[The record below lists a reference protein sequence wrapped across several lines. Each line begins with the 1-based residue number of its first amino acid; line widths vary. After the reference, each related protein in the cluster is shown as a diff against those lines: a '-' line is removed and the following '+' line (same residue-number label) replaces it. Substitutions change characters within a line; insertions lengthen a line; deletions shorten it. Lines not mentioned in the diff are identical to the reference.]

1 MSSSTLPEPSH
12 ASHPGFQWLRTE
24 TIESLRIQVSE
35 YRHKAT
41 GALHYHLAADND
53 ENVFMVALR
62 TIPTDSTG
70 VAHILEH
77 TALCGS
83 EKYPVRDPFFMMI
96 RRSLNTFMNAMTS
109 SDWTA
114 YPFASKNRK
123 DFDNLLAVYLDAVFF
138 SKLDPLD
145 FAQEGHRLE
154 FADPQ
159 NPDSELVRKGVVY
172 NEMKGAMSSAT
183 SVLWDQ
189 VTHHLFPTTTYHFNS
204 GGDPEAIPQLTYSQ
218 LKAFYDTHYHP
229 SNAVFMT
236 YGNIPA
242 SDLQQAFHDKALHR
256 FQPLDHEISVPDEQ
270 RYSAPLQV
278 DTTYSH
284 EPDED
289 ETIESAVE
297 NKTHIVLGW
306 LLGHSTDLESQL
318 KAHLMNDVLLDNS
331 AAPLRKLLETGNLG
345 AAPSPLCGLE
355 DSNREMAFM
364 CGIEGTSPT
373 KADELEQKV
382 LAVLQEVAQNG
393 VPQARLD
400 AALHQLELSQRE
412 IGGDHY
418 PYGLQL
424 MMSAISSAIHRGD
437 PVKLLNLDPV
447 LEKLRAD
454 IRQPGF
460 IQTLVQDWLLD
471 NPHRIRIVMQPDAGL
486 ESRREARLKEQLAQV
501 KAALSASQKQQLV
514 EQAAALQARQ
524 QREEDESLL
533 PKVGLEDVPAQTPMP
548 PCKLRPAQSG
558 TQHLYA
564 QGTNG
569 LVYQQVFFDLPHL
582 DENQLQLL
590 PLYSHFVGELG
601 AGSDDYLS
609 IQERMT
615 AVTGGIHGFSLMR
628 GLIHDEQA
636 VKGLMGYS
644 GKALKRNAN
653 ALADL
658 MHQIISQPRF
668 DEQDRLKEL
677 VAQKRAR
684 VEQSITGQG
693 HALAMVAAS
702 SGMNPAAR
710 IAHQVGGLAG
720 IKAIKQL
727 DQELGN
733 KDKAVAFSAR
743 LDSLARQLQTGQR
756 QFLVVAEQDATDACA
771 RHLDSL
777 WQPQA
782 GLPTYQPLA
791 LGEVRQQVRQ
801 AWLTNTQVNFC
812 AKAYPTAPSDHPDA
826 AVLAVLGGFLRNG
839 FLHRAIRE
847 QGGAYGGGASQESN
861 IAAFRFY
868 SYRDPRLGETL
879 QDFDASIDW
888 LLGRDHGYQP
898 LEEAILGVIGALDKP
913 ASPAGEA
920 KQAFQSR
927 YFGRDDAFQKRF
939 RERVLATR
947 IADLKRVAETWLKP
961 ENASVAVISHKGA
974 WDQAGLRHFE
984 QFQI

>member
-1 MSSSTLPEPSH
+1 MSSFIHPEQQKLCHS
-12 ASHPGFQWLRTE
+12 SFEWLRTE
-24 TIESLRIQVSE
+24 AIESLHILVSE
-35 YRHKAT
+35 YRHKVT
-41 GALHYHLAADND
+41 GAMHYHLASDND

-123 DFDNLLAVYLDAVFF
+123 DFDNLLGVYLDAVFF
-138 SKLDPLD
+138 SRLDPLD

-154 FADPQ
+154 FAEPH
-159 NPDSELVRKGVVY
+159 NPDSELVYKGVVY
-172 NEMKGAMSSAT
+172 NEMKGAMSSPT

-189 VTHHLFPTTTYHFNS
+189 VTRYVFPTTTYHFNS
-204 GGDPEAIPQLTYSQ
+204 GGDPEAIPDLSYEQ

-242 SDLQQAFHDKALHR
+242 HELQQEFHDKALFR
-256 FQPLDHEISVPDEQ
+256 FQKLNRHIEVPDEK
-270 RYSAPLQV
+270 RYSAPLKV
-278 DTTYSH
+278 ETAYSH
-284 EPDED
+284 RPEED
-289 ETIESAVE
+289 ETIDTAVDS
-297 NKTHIVLGW
+297 KTHIVLGW
-306 LLGHSTDLESQL
+306 LLGSSTDLESQL

-355 DSNREMAFM
+355 DSNREMTFM
-364 CGIEGTSPT
+364 CGIEGSSPA

-382 LAVLQEVAQNG
+382 LAVLQDVAENG
-393 VPQARLD
+393 VPQARLE

-424 MMSAISSAIHRGD
+424 MMAAVSTAIHRGD

-447 LEKLRAD
+447 LQKLHED
-454 IRQPGF
+454 IKQPGY
-460 IQTLVQDWLLD
+460 IQTLVKEWLLD
-471 NPHRIRIVMQPDAGL
+471 NPHRVRVVMKPDAEL
-486 ESRREARLKEQLAQV
+486 EDRREALVKKQLAKV
-501 KAALSASQKQQLV
+501 KASLSAQQKQQLI
-514 EQAAALQARQ
+514 EQASALQARQ
-524 QREEDESLL
+524 QREEDETLL

-548 PCKLRPAQSG
+548 PFTTLDLPSG
-558 TQHLYA
+558 QHSLYA
-564 QGTNG
+564 RGTNG
-569 LVYQQVFFDLPHL
+569 LVYQQVFYELPTL
-582 DENQLQLL
+582 QDEQLQLL
-590 PLYSHFVGELG
+590 PLFNHFVGELG
-601 AGSDDYLS
+601 AGTDDYLT

-615 AVTGGIHGFSLMR
+615 AVSGGIHGFSVMR
-628 GLIHDEQA
+628 GLIDNEQA

-658 MHQIISQPRF
+658 MHQIIEQPRF
-668 DEQDRLKEL
+668 DEHERLKEL
-677 VAQKRAR
+677 VAQQRAR
-684 VEQSITGQG
+684 LEQSITGQG

-710 IAHQVGGLAG
+710 ISHQVGGLAG
-720 IKAIKQL
+720 IRAIKQL
-727 DQELGN
+727 DNALSGPG
-733 KDKAVAFSAR
+733 KLADFSA
-743 LDSLARQLQTGQR
+743 QLEQMAQLLKSGKR
-756 QFLVVAEQDATDACA
+756 QFLVVAEQDATEATA
-771 RHLDSL
+771 RYLDSR
-777 WQPQA
+777 WQAQA
-782 GLPTYQPLA
+782 GADYQA
-791 LGEVRQQVRQ
+791 LTLDEIRQQVQ
-801 AWLTNTQVNFC
+801 QVWLTNTQVNFC
-812 AKAYPTAPSDHPDA
+812 AKAYPTVPSDHPDA
-826 AVLAVLGGFLRNG
+826 PVLTVLGGFLRNG
-839 FLHRAIRE
+839 YLHRAIRE

-868 SYRDPRLGETL
+868 SYRDPRLAETL
-879 QDFDASIDW
+879 QDFDASIEW
-888 LLGRDHGYQP
+888 LLGREHGYQP

-927 YFGRDDAFQKRF
+927 YFGRDDDFQKRF
-939 RERVLATR
+939 RERVLATTV
-947 IADLKRVAETWLKP
+947 ADLKRVAETYLQP
-961 ENASVAVISHKGA
+961 ARASQAVITHKGA
-974 WDQAGLRHFE
+974 WEGAGLKDFDLH
-984 QFQI
+984 QV